1 MVCLPGRELR
11 NTTPNFLIMFELNNN
26 FSSFKKL
33 YKRTGIEKFLPES
46 VEEARARLEAARI
59 LKAPA
64 EDSKRGHWK
73 SALLVCG
80 VILMAMP
87 PSLVRAEQKGWQEVR
102 DDFLQGDPELLQFHC
117 DRGKEANKKSISAF
131 NDAWVDNIQMMR
143 FEAGVAPQRLDG
155 SNLFFSGLSMAMK
168 SRCPGVW

>member
-1 MVCLPGRELR
+1 MLSWPGRELR
-11 NTTPNFLIMFELNNN
+11 NTTRNFLTMFELNHSI
-26 FSSFKKL
+26 FSFKQSSTL
-33 YKRTGIEKFLPES
+33 AFVEDLLPEF
-46 VEEARARLEAARI
+46 VEEMRI
-59 LKAPA
+59 RFDAVRNVKAPA
-64 EDSKRGHWK
+64 EDCKRGHWK

-87 PSLVRAEQKGWQEVR
+87 ISVVRAEQKGWQAVR

-117 DRGKEANKKSISAF
+117 DRGEEANKQSISAF
-131 NDAWVDNIQMMR
+131 NDPWVKNVQMLR
-143 FEAGVAPQRLDG
+143 FEAGVAPRQPDG

>member
-1 MVCLPGRELR
+1 MLVL
-11 NTTPNFLIMFELNNN
+11 NHNFF
-26 FSSFKKL
+26 SFKKTSNL
-33 YKRTGIEKFLPES
+33 AYIKELLPGYMEETTHRFDAES
-46 VEEARARLEAARI
+46 IV
-59 LKAPA
+59 KAPS
-64 EDSKRGHWK
+64 EDSMRGHWK

-87 PSLVRAEQKGWQEVR
+87 PSVVRAEQKGWQEVR

-117 DRGKEANKKSISAF
+117 DRGEEANKKSISAF
-131 NDAWVDNIQMMR
+131 NDALVNNIQMMR